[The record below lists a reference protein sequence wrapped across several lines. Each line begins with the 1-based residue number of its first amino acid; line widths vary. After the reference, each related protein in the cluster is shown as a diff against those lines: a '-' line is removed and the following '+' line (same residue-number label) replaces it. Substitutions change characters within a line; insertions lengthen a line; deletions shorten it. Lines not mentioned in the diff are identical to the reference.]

1 MTGNE
6 VKRRREALGLSQGDV
21 ALMIDPQSNPKWAR
35 GTVYRWERYGDREL
49 PHTVGMVLEMCLAPL
64 EKERAT
70 A

>member
-6 VKRRREALGLSQGDV
+6 LRRRREALGLSQARV
-21 ALMIDPQSNPKWAR
+21 AVLVDPDSNAAWRR

-49 PHTVGMVLEMCLAPL
+49 PTAVGSLLEIRLGEL
-64 EKERAT
+64 ERAKAT